1 MTAEAVPAG
10 SWRAD
15 GGEGGGYGQDGGW
28 WQLAQQVPGRVWLI
42 AAGVL
47 LVLLVVVL
55 VWLRH
60 LWRRSRRQG
69 LLRPDRVGRA
79 LLAVQAQ
86 SLPGGPARDAAALRL
101 RLDTELAA
109 TRAGVAAA
117 AAAGV
122 PVDALTSVLGR
133 LQDVA
138 AGVDGRLRALQ
149 SEPDAAH
156 RAAGL
161 AVARPAAEQVLTSAG
176 RIRSALSG
184 TRMALDQPSL
194 DAVRREVDDEVGA
207 LTAYTQAFRELGG
220 GRA

>member
-1 MTAEAVPAG
+1 VAAG
-10 SWRAD
+10 AA
-15 GGEGGGYGQDGGW
+15 G
-28 WQLAQQVPGRVWLI
+28 PGTVYLV

-47 LVLLVVVL
+47 LVLLVALL

-79 LLAVQAQ
+79 LLAVRAQ
-86 SLPGGPARDAAALRL
+86 SLPAGPARDAEALRL

-122 PVDALTSVLGR
+122 PVDALASVLGR
-133 LQDVA
+133 LQAVA

-149 SEPDAAH
+149 SEPDPAH
-156 RAAGL
+156 RASGL
-161 AVARPAAEQVLTSAG
+161 AATRLAAEQVLTSAG

-184 TRMALDQPSL
+184 TRTALDQPSL
-194 DAVRREVDDEVGA
+194 DAVRREVDDEVSA
-207 LTAYTQAFRELGG
+207 LTAYTQAYRDLGG